1 VTTRFGI
8 IGTGMM
14 GCEHIRNLA
23 QIDAADVVAIADPH
37 ESSRRAAIKACSG
50 RFSPHCYEHYD
61 DLLARDDVDAVV
73 IATPNYTHH
82 SVMAAVFQTDKHVL
96 LEKPLATTMADCNA
110 LVAQA
115 QRHRGLVWVVFP
127 ILSRRCPSPRWLFFR
142 STKVNLKTK

>member
-1 VTTRFGI
+1 MGRKDNALGI

-37 ESSRRAAIKACSG
+37 ELLSG
-50 RFSPHCYEHYD
+50 GNKGLFGPLQPHCYEHYD
-61 DLLARDDVDAVV
+61 DLLAQDDVDAVV

-96 LEKPLATTMADCNA
+96 LEKPLATTTPP
-110 LVAQA
+110 
-115 QRHRGLVWVVFP
+115 QRVGGPGSTPSGLGVGGP
-127 ILSRRCPSPRWLFFR
+127 
-142 STKVNLKTK
+142 